1 MIYYNYTRGY
11 KRKEEGSPSET
22 ERNHI
27 EKLGRFQLD
36 KDEVVLTDK

>member
-11 KRKEEGSPSET
+11 KGKRKASPSET

-27 EKLGRFQLD
+27 EKVGRFQLD